1 MFERDSRYYPV
12 VDAVYRDAAGREI
25 AYKRLRLLPAPPA
38 LRTHLVTP
46 EDRLDLIA
54 HRHLG
59 VAEQSWRVADANLAL
74 LPSELVVVGRRL
86 RIPNPG
92 A

>member
-1 MFERDSRYYPV
+1 MFDQDSRYYRV
-12 VDAVYRDAAGREI
+12 ADTVYHAASGREI

-38 LRTHLVTP
+38 LRTHLVAP

-59 VAEQSWRVADANLAL
+59 VAEQSWRVADANAAL
-74 LPSELVVVGRRL
+74 LPSDLVVVGRRL